1 MSAQLRD
8 LPIPLVGAP
17 MAGGPT
23 TDDLVVA
30 VGEAGGLGFLATAYR
45 SAEQIRASI
54 DAVRARGVQ
63 RFGANLFVPDAPEVH
78 ETDPAG
84 VARYVEALTPWAQAA
99 GVDVPEVPA
108 FSTADYATAFDV
120 VVERRVPWVSF
131 TFGLPA
137 PEEVARLREVDATI
151 VVTVTSVADAH
162 AAVERGAD
170 VLWVQGPAAG
180 GHRSTFTVA
189 QTPPEDA
196 LDDLLAAVVDAVP
209 TPVVAA
215 GGVGDG
221 ADVARLLGLGAQAVG
236 IGTLLLR
243 TPEAGTSAPYRRAL
257 TAAAEPGSQAHT
269 VLTRAFSGRP
279 ARGLANRFHRE
290 LGHLAPSVF
299 PELNTLTGPIRRA
312 ATAADDAEAITLWAG
327 EGFAHAREL
336 PTETVFADLWRSAL
350 EHGAQRRGAMHNR
363 D

>member
-8 LPIPLVGAP
+8 LPVPLVGAP

-54 DAVRARGVQ
+54 DAVRGRGVR
-63 RFGANLFVPDAPEVH
+63 RFGANLFVPDAPGAH

-84 VARYVEALTPWAQAA
+84 VARYIEALAPWAQAA
-99 GVDVPEVPA
+99 GVAVPEVPS
-108 FSTADYATAFDV
+108 FSTAEYATALDV
-120 VVERRVPWVSF
+120 VVDRRVPWVSF
-131 TFGLPA
+131 TFGLPD
-137 PEEVARLREVDATI
+137 PDEVARLHEVDAAV
-151 VVTVTSVADAH
+151 VVTVTTVADAH

-170 VLWVQGPAAG
+170 ILWVQGPAAG

-189 QTPPEDA
+189 QTPPEES
-196 LDDLLAAVVDAVP
+196 LDHLLRAIVDSVE
-209 TPVVAA
+209 TPVIAA
-215 GGVGDG
+215 GGVADG
-221 ADVARLLGLGAQAVG
+221 SDVARLLGLGARAVG

-257 TAAAEPGSQAHT
+257 AAATEPGSPAHT

-279 ARGLANRFHRE
+279 ARGLANRFHHE

-327 EGFAHAREL
+327 EGFAAARAV
-336 PTETVFADLWRSAL
+336 PTATVITDLWRAAV
-350 EHGAQRRGAMHNR
+350 EHGAAG
-363 D
+363 